1 MPYHIPS
8 VYTESVEPQRP
19 VYIQDNILY
28 TAITMH
34 TRNLIIAGVV
44 LVLILGAML
53 AFRPSTTLPH
63 KDDATVATSFYPI
76 YFMTASIV
84 GSTSTVLMVT
94 PPDTEP
100 HEYEPTPNA
109 LASIVGSALFIHSG
123 AGLEPWA
130 ARVVALREDRG
141 LPSLSLITEKNGIR
155 HETAPE
161 EDHAT
166 HAYDPHIW
174 LSPARAAGLVAGIS
188 TALSATNPASST
200 LYAENAKTLT
210 EQLSAIDT
218 AYRTTLAKCATHTIV
233 TDHDAFGY
241 IAADYGL
248 TTLAIRGISPEDEP
262 TPRTLAEITEYV
274 RKNKITHIL
283 TEELVSPAVAET
295 IARETGAK
303 TAQLATI
310 EGLTSEDTARGATY
324 LTKLRDNLAVL
335 TMSLH
340 CQ

>member
-1 MPYHIPS
+1 
-8 VYTESVEPQRP
+8 
-19 VYIQDNILY
+19 
-28 TAITMH
+28 MH

-44 LVLILGAML
+44 LVLILGAAL

-63 KDDATVATSFYPI
+63 TGDTIVATSFYPI
-76 YFMTASIV
+76 YFITTSIT
-84 GSTSTVLMVT
+84 GNTSSVYMVT
-94 PPDTEP
+94 PRNTEP

-109 LASIVGSALFIHSG
+109 LASIVGSALFIHTG
-123 AGLEPWA
+123 ADLEPWA
-130 ARVVALREDRG
+130 KRVVALRQDRG
-141 LPSLSLITEKNGIR
+141 LPSLGLITEKNGIR
-155 HETAPE
+155 HNTESE
-161 EDHAT
+161 EDHAA

-174 LSPARAAGLVAGIS
+174 LSPARAMGLVTQIS
-188 TALSATNPASST
+188 TALSATDPASSAT
-200 LYAENAKTLT
+200 YAENAKMFT
-210 EQLSAIDT
+210 EQLSAIDI

-274 RKNKITHIL
+274 RKNKISHIL

-310 EGLTSEDTARGATY
+310 EGLTDDDVSRDATY
-324 LTKLRDNLAVL
+324 LTKLRDNLTVL
-335 TMSLH
+335 TTSLH